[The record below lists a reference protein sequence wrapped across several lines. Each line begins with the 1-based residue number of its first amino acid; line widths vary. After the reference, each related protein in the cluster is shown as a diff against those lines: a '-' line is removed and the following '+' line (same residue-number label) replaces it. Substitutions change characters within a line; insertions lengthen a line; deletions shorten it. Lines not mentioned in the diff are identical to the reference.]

1 MLHLHNTLSRKKEP
15 FTPLV
20 AGKVS
25 MYVCGITIYDLCHVG
40 HARLLVAFD
49 VLFRHLQASDYDVT
63 YVRNITDIDDKIIN
77 RAAENGESIN
87 DLTERYIDA
96 MHEDEASLLLLSPTH
111 EPRATDTIGRM
122 HSLIKTLIDKGMAYP
137 ADNGDVYYAV
147 SSFPDYG
154 KLSGRKLD
162 DLRAG
167 ERVAVDNN
175 KRDPLDFVLW
185 KASKADEPAW
195 DSDWGPGRP
204 GWHIECSAMAIEL
217 LGEEIDIHGGGADL
231 QFPHHEN
238 EIAQS
243 EAATGKQFARYWM
256 HNGLVQVDDEKMS
269 KSLHNFF
276 TVREVLKSYSGEELR
291 YFLMSGHYRSPLNY
305 SASQLDN
312 ARASLRRL
320 YTALRGVGADASRS
334 VSREHVERFQA
345 AMDDDLNTPVALS
358 VLFELATEVNREGG
372 AESKRGLKL
381 ANTLLQLGARLGIL
395 QGDADAVLQGSVDE
409 SGLDAAKIEALI
421 QERVDA
427 RANKDWARSDEIRD
441 ELTADGVILEDKDGK
456 TSWRRG

>member
-1 MLHLHNTLSRKKEP
+1 MLQLHNTLSRKKEP
-15 FTPLV
+15 FKPLV
-20 AGKVS
+20 PGKVS

-49 VLFRHLQASDYDVT
+49 VLFRHLQASGYDVT

-77 RAAENGESIN
+77 RATENGESIN
-87 DLTERYIDA
+87 DLTERYIEA
-96 MHEDEASLLLLSPTH
+96 MHQDEASLLLLSPTH
-111 EPRATDTIGRM
+111 EPRATNTIGKM
-122 HSLIKTLIDKGMAYP
+122 HSLISTLIEKGMAYP
-137 ADNGDVYYAV
+137 ASNGDVYYAV
-147 SSFPDYG
+147 SSFPEYG

-167 ERVAVDNN
+167 ERVALDEN

-185 KASKADEPAW
+185 KASKEGEPAW

-217 LGEEIDIHGGGADL
+217 LGEQIDIHGGGADL

-291 YFLMSGHYRSPLNY
+291 YFLLSGHYRSPLNY
-305 SASQLDN
+305 SKSQLDN
-312 ARASLRRL
+312 ARAALRRL
-320 YTALRGVGADASRS
+320 YNALRDVGADATRS
-334 VSREHVERFQA
+334 VSNEHVERFQA

-358 VLFELATEVNREGG
+358 ILFELATEINRDGDEK
-372 AESKRGLKL
+372 SKQGLKL
-381 ANTLLQLGARLGIL
+381 GTQ
-395 QGDADAVLQGSVDE
+395 
-409 SGLDAAKIEALI
+409 
-421 QERVDA
+421 
-427 RANKDWARSDEIRD
+427 
-441 ELTADGVILEDKDGK
+441 
-456 TSWRRG
+456 